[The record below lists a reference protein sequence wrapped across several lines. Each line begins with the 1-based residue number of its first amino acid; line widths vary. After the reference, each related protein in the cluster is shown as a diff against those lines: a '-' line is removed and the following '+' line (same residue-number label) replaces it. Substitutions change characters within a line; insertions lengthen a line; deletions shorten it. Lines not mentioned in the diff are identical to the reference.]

1 METVGGQAVIEG
13 VMMRKGDD
21 VAVAVLNPKGKIIV
35 KKKKYNFLNLKIP
48 FVRGV
53 VNLVEVLFVG
63 IKTLNYSSNVSLGGT
78 EDKKEIGTFSLVLSV
93 LFAMIFALAL
103 FKFLPLGVATL
114 FDKSLG
120 VSNIVFNV
128 IDGLVKIG
136 LFVLYIIIIGRMKD
150 IQRVFGFHGAE
161 HKAVNAYEKKLKL
174 TVENVNKMSVVHKRC
189 GTTFVFLVLFLSI
202 FVYTFI
208 PKDYGFLL
216 KFGLRILLLPVIAG
230 IGYEVLKLGAK
241 YDNFFINLLIKPGL
255 WLQSLTTREPDDG
268 QIKVAIKALKA
279 VV

>member
-1 METVGGQAVIEG
+1 
-13 VMMRKGDD
+13 
-21 VAVAVLNPKGKIIV
+21 
-35 KKKKYNFLNLKIP
+35 
-48 FVRGV
+48 
-53 VNLVEVLFVG
+53 
-63 IKTLNYSSNVSLGGT
+63 
-78 EDKKEIGTFSLVLSV
+78 
-93 LFAMIFALAL
+93 
-103 FKFLPLGVATL
+103 
-114 FDKSLG
+114 
-120 VSNIVFNV
+120 
-128 IDGLVKIG
+128 

-208 PKDYGFLL
+208 PKDYVFLL